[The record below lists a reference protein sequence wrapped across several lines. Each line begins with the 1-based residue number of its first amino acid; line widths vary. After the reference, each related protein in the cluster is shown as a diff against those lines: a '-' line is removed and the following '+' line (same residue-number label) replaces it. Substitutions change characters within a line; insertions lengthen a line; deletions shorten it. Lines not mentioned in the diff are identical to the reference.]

1 MAYQKAYSRINWEN
15 YPSVD
20 TPINEANLNK
30 IDAATDELD
39 NRILNLDVT
48 KLGMDVAYTM
58 VQSIAYERDSGR
70 IIVSYLNGAKAY
82 IDTDMEKLAIDIDYD
97 ADTQRIIIISQDG
110 TKKYADISSLITQYE
125 FEDSDTI
132 AHDASGGKVK
142 SRIKDGSITEE
153 MLRPNLMADVK
164 QQVAITTQNANNAAK
179 SESNAQLYMEQ
190 ARAAENNAEQT
201 AKESADLLAEAEKA
215 VGGVLFTMNFATGEL
230 MYDTPYYNFNINADT
245 GNLEWEVNT

>member
-1 MAYQKAYSRINWEN
+1 MAYQKAYNRINWEN

-20 TPINEANLNK
+20 TPLNEANLNK

-58 VQSIAYERDSGR
+58 VQGIAYERDSGR
-70 IIVSYLNGAKAY
+70 IVISYLNGSKSY
-82 IDTDMEKLAIDIDYD
+82 IDTDIEKLAIDIDYD
-97 ADTQRIIIISQDG
+97 ASTQRIIIISQDG
-110 TKKYADISSLITQYE
+110 TRKYADISSLITQYE

-132 AHDASGGKVK
+132 THDVSGGKVK
-142 SRIKDGSITEE
+142 AKIKDGSVTEK

-164 QQVAITTQNANNAAK
+164 QQVAITMQNASNAAT
-179 SESNAQLYMEQ
+179 SEAHAKIYAEQ
-190 ARAAENNAEQT
+190 AQSAGSKAEEAAR
-201 AKESADLLAEAEKA
+201 ESADLLEEAEKA
-215 VGGVLFTMNFATGEL
+215 VGGVLFAMNYATGEL

-245 GNLEWEVNT
+245 GNLEWEVAS